1 MLGEA
6 DTFVFFLAEHLHK
19 SLAEVRSWPSRDV
32 EDWRAFFLAK
42 PALEVMAGSG

>member
-6 DTFVFFLAEHLHK
+6 DTFDFYLAEHLHRGL
-19 SLAEVRSWPSRDV
+19 SEVRSWPAA
-32 EDWRAFFLAK
+32 EIEEWRGFFMAK